1 MNTTELKNK
10 LDAIVG
16 IKQQHY
22 NGKTYCIEKYKIV
35 NGYSVVLFMPNPK
48 NYTIAEVIEFLNYLS
63 PVTIENK
70 PIQEVIEKQPIQ
82 EVIENKPIEEKNLPE
97 IIKAKV
103 HPAVQYLPE
112 ENQSI
117 KQTLLDTINK
127 LKKDKEYLAQANGIC
142 SAVNAY
148 IGLQKNEIVMMNL
161 YNKTL

>member
-1 MNTTELKNK
+1 
-10 LDAIVG
+10 
-16 IKQQHY
+16 
-22 NGKTYCIEKYKIV
+22 
-35 NGYSVVLFMPNPK
+35 MPNPK
-48 NYTIAEVIEFLNYLS
+48 NYTIVEVIEFLNNLS
-63 PVTIENK
+63 PVTIEK
-70 PIQEVIEKQPIQ
+70 QPIQEVIEKQPIQ
-82 EVIENKPIEEKNLPE
+82 EVIENKPIEEKNSPE

-148 IGLQKNEIVMMNL
+148 IGMQKNEIVMMNL